1 MAQRGAQDPRYIRDP
16 DPEEYMQILQHADV
30 IRRWS
35 IAPEK
40 KGAVELGR
48 KLSEMGILP
57 SMAHTDAI
65 YEEAYE
71 AWQNGFSLLTHF
83 YSAMSGV
90 TRKNAFRYAGVIEAG
105 YLHDELDVEIIAD
118 GVHLP
123 SPLLK
128 LIMKV
133 KGTEHIALITDAM
146 RGAGMPEGPSI
157 LGQIDTG
164 MHVIVEDGV
173 AKLPDRSAF
182 AGSVATADRLIRTM
196 MDLADVSLIDAV
208 RMMTATPARI
218 MKVDDKIGSIAP
230 GKDADLIIFDDQI
243 NVKQVM
249 LKGKR
254 LDFEAH
260 SK

>member
-1 MAQRGAQDPRYIRDP
+1 
-16 DPEEYMQILQHADV
+16 
-30 IRRWS
+30 
-35 IAPEK
+35 
-40 KGAVELGR
+40 
-48 KLSEMGILP
+48 
-57 SMAHTDAI
+57 
-65 YEEAYE
+65 
-71 AWQNGFSLLTHF
+71 
-83 YSAMSGV
+83 
-90 TRKNAFRYAGVIEAG
+90 
-105 YLHDELDVEIIAD
+105 
-118 GVHLP
+118 
-123 SPLLK
+123 
-128 LIMKV
+128 MKV